1 MDKVN
6 FNYSMKNIPL
16 SSHKNYLIELI
27 HSVAR
32 FVANLDKRVD
42 HFLNHNKNQHEKK
55 ERYGFNSTKAPPN
68 CPELDQLKDM
78 LYDLVIGVKF
88 RNHSNHF
95 QENLKRDIRKI
106 EAERRMLIAAD
117 KTTNHYYMNKEVHD
131 DLLERSLNKD
141 YKKANEA
148 IVRDI
153 IAGDKKIAEE
163 LEIADRAYCTSKR
176 QSFISLKDHKPNF
189 QNHPSVRL
197 LNPCKP
203 DMGKVSKKLLENI
216 VVNVRNASGLNQWK
230 NTTSVIHWFKNL
242 KNKNQ
247 LKFIQFDI
255 CEFYPSIT
263 EELLDQALDF
273 ASDFVAISEGDI
285 RTIKQARK
293 SLLYNS
299 DTPWIKKGDTN
310 FDVAMGSFDGAEVCE
325 LVGLLILSKLKSL
338 GIDVGLYRDDGLG
351 VCRLSARQTEMLKK
365 KMCAIFNDLNL
376 KITTDVNHQIVNF
389 LDVTLDLSTGIYKPY
404 MKPNNTILYVNR
416 LSNHPPAVIK
426 NIPEN
431 VNRRLSSIS
440 CN

>member
-27 HSVAR
+27 HSVAK

-153 IAGDKKIAEE
+153 IAGDKKITEE

-176 QSFISLKDHKPNF
+176 QSFISLKDH
-189 QNHPSVRL
+189 
-197 LNPCKP
+197 
-203 DMGKVSKKLLENI
+203 NI
-216 VVNVRNASGLNQWK
+216 R
-230 NTTSVIHWFKNL
+230 
-242 KNKNQ
+242 
-247 LKFIQFDI
+247 
-255 CEFYPSIT
+255 
-263 EELLDQALDF
+263 
-273 ASDFVAISEGDI
+273 
-285 RTIKQARK
+285 
-293 SLLYNS
+293 
-299 DTPWIKKGDTN
+299 
-310 FDVAMGSFDGAEVCE
+310 
-325 LVGLLILSKLKSL
+325 
-338 GIDVGLYRDDGLG
+338 
-351 VCRLSARQTEMLKK
+351 
-365 KMCAIFNDLNL
+365 NL
-376 KITTDVNHQIVNF
+376 KISNLNIQNLKIRNRKIRNLKIGNLTIGNLKIGN
-389 LDVTLDLSTGIYKPY
+389 LKICNLKISNLKICNLKIGI
-404 MKPNNTILYVNR
+404 
-416 LSNHPPAVIK
+416 
-426 NIPEN
+426 
-431 VNRRLSSIS
+431 
-440 CN
+440 

>member
-1 MDKVN
+1 M
-6 FNYSMKNIPL
+6 
-16 SSHKNYLIELI
+16 
-27 HSVAR
+27 
-32 FVANLDKRVD
+32 
-42 HFLNHNKNQHEKK
+42 
-55 ERYGFNSTKAPPN
+55 
-68 CPELDQLKDM
+68 
-78 LYDLVIGVKF
+78 
-88 RNHSNHF
+88 
-95 QENLKRDIRKI
+95 
-106 EAERRMLIAAD
+106 
-117 KTTNHYYMNKEVHD
+117 
-131 DLLERSLNKD
+131 
-141 YKKANEA
+141 
-148 IVRDI
+148 IV
-153 IAGDKKIAEE
+153 EE

-176 QSFISLKDHKPNF
+176 QAFISLKDHKPNF

-203 DMGKVSKKLLENI
+203 DIGKVSKKLLENI
-216 VVNVRNASGLNQWK
+216 VVNVRHASGLNQWK

-263 EELLDQALDF
+263 EELLDQALEF

-376 KITTDVNHQIVNF
+376 KITTHVNHQIVNF

-404 MKPNNTILYVNR
+404 MKPNNPILYVNR

-440 CN
+440 CNERVFKEAAGPYQKALEESGYDFELKYIEQGGEGGARDRRKNRSRNITWFNPPTL